1 MEIWEFIFLNFRIK
15 RKQHLSTLL
24 LCWKRYYLYHVSS
37 LRSDYLRIWYC
48 KNFVFKARAGYHP
61 FWPKER
67 SLWPL
72 LLFLLF
78 ESYVYRQP
86 QMCPNKP
93 WLEEGTGSSFSVPL
107 HRWLDHANNYFSFIS
122 VCNSPFIIWPFS
134 NKITP
139 KTKSNQHKNLWIY
152 CWIIRSTW
160 TWRRTISVVRVV
172 STVVV
177 RVAMCMPANIV
188 ELDHL
193 IDDLVPLYLSFCW
206 LPYPTHLKFYFDLHS
221 KTKVK

>member
-1 MEIWEFIFLNFRIK
+1 MWLLKNLVLQKFCLHTGS
-15 RKQHLSTLL
+15 RKCAQKSHG
-24 LCWKRYYLYHVSS
+24 WK
-37 LRSDYLRIWYC
+37 
-48 KNFVFKARAGYHP
+48 
-61 FWPKER
+61 
-67 SLWPL
+67 
-72 LLFLLF
+72 
-78 ESYVYRQP
+78 
-86 QMCPNKP
+86 
-93 WLEEGTGSSFSVPL
+93 EGTGSSSSVPL
-107 HRWLDHANNYFSFIS
+107 CRWIDHANNYFSFIS

-206 LPYPTHLKFYFDLHS
+206 LPYPSTHLNFDFDLCS